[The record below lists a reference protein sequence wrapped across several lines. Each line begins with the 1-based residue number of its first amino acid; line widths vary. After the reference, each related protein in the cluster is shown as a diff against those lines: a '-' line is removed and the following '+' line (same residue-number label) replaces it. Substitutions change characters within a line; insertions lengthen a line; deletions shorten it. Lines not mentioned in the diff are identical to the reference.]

1 MSNYELPLTISVSL
15 QRGSEIRGDPNQQN
29 RRRHLM
35 EQALLYA
42 MRSQSASCPPLQQAI
57 VRRSRPAQYGEDR
70 FGPPTLERNGSEHRR
85 AVSFSLFGHE
95 RGLVRDLELS
105 LQERPI
111 SQTSHMPL
119 YTYQDFRCRIFLLS
133 FSRHASLPV
142 PPCNER
148 DYLGHPCHNH
158 YLLNDG

>member
-1 MSNYELPLTISVSL
+1 MNCPLTVSVSL
-15 QRGSEIRGDPNQQN
+15 QRGSEILGALNQQN

-35 EQALLYA
+35 EQALQYA

-57 VRRSRPAQYGEDR
+57 VRRSHPAQYGEDR

-95 RGLVRDLELS
+95 RGLVRDLEFS

-111 SQTSHMPL
+111 SRTSHTPP
-119 YTYQDFRCRIFLLS
+119 YTYQGYQYRIYLLS
-133 FSRHASLPV
+133 FSRHASLPA
-142 PPCNER
+142 PPCNAQ
-148 DYLGHPCHNH
+148 DCLGHPCHNH
-158 YLLNDG
+158 SLQNDG